1 MGVLCS
7 HLGSEQELVLLLQHL
22 GQGQRRHKGS
32 ASPFPLSLLCY
43 PAFIQPLPALKV
55 SLSLSHSSS
64 TAGGRSLGL
73 ADGRSGLRRRGSKVR
88 LQLLLLVPGQFLQ
101 LFTALPY

>member
-32 ASPFPLSLLCY
+32 ASPFPVSLLCC
-43 PAFIQPLPALKV
+43 PAFIQHEWLC
-55 SLSLSHSSS
+55 
-64 TAGGRSLGL
+64 
-73 ADGRSGLRRRGSKVR
+73 
-88 LQLLLLVPGQFLQ
+88 LL
-101 LFTALPY
+101 